1 MHAHNPHRRYRRP
14 ESVLVVVYV
23 SPEQVL
29 LLERSSPPGYWQSVT
44 GGLEWG
50 EQPQECAQ
58 RELMEE
64 TGIDARPVDT
74 GVINHFEIMPEWR
87 HRYDPQVSTN
97 TEYVFSLQLEQGC
110 EIRLS
115 PEEHIGYQWLDAE
128 TAMQRCFSHTNVEA
142 IRSIIL
148 SV

>member
-1 MHAHNPHRRYRRP
+1 MQEENPQSGYRRP

-29 LLERSSPPGYWQSVT
+29 LLERRHPPGYWQSVT

-50 EQPQECAQ
+50 EQAEDCAR

-64 TGIDARPVDT
+64 TGINAKPVAT
-74 GVINHFEIMPEWR
+74 GVINRFEILPEWR

-97 TEYVFSLQLEQGC
+97 TEYVFSLQLERTC
-110 EIRLS
+110 EIQLN
-115 PEEHIGYQWLDAE
+115 PAEHIEYQWQDAE
-128 TAMQRCFSHTNVEA
+128 TALQRCFSYTNAEA
-142 IRSIIL
+142 IRSIVL
-148 SV
+148 AE